1 MENNHFQ
8 CKKVKYASE
17 EYARFDIA
25 RIKKKSNRDIV
36 PFRVYLCHCG
46 SWHLTSKLD
55 KREAEINELKIKN
68 IELQKELN
76 ETKNDFQKR
85 LDEITKNQNI
95 EDRILIKTDER
106 IIELQKGLASSNRK
120 TKDLRKTNLELIC
133 ELVRL
138 RKKYGEDK

>member
-1 MENNHFQ
+1 MENNYFD

-17 EYARFDIA
+17 EYALFDVS

-68 IELQKELN
+68 IELQKELD
-76 ETKNDFQKR
+76 EIKSEFQNR
-85 LDEITKNQNI
+85 LDEIIKNQNV
-95 EDRILIKTDER
+95 EDRILIKTDAR
-106 IIELQKGLASSNRK
+106 ILELQKGLQTSQIK
-120 TKDLRKTNLELIC
+120 TKELREINIQLIC
-133 ELVRL
+133 ELIQL
-138 RKKYGEDK
+138 KKKYEQ

>member
-1 MENNHFQ
+1 MENNYFD

-17 EYARFDIA
+17 EYALFDVS

-68 IELQKELN
+68 IELQKELD
-76 ETKNDFQKR
+76 EIKSEFQNR
-85 LDEITKNQNI
+85 LDEIIKNQNK
-95 EDRILIKTDER
+95 EDRILIKTDAR
-106 IIELQKGLASSNRK
+106 ILELQKGLQTSQIK
-120 TKDLRKTNLELIC
+120 TKELREINIQLIC
-133 ELVRL
+133 ELIQL
-138 RKKYGEDK
+138 KKKYEQ

>member
-17 EYARFDIA
+17 EYALYDIS
-25 RIKKKSNRDIV
+25 RIKSKSNRGVV

-46 SWHLTSKLD
+46 SWHLTSKFD

-68 IELQKELN
+68 IELQKQLDEL
-76 ETKNDFQKR
+76 KIDFEKR
-85 LDEITKNQNI
+85 LDEIIKNQNI

-106 IIELQKGLASSNRK
+106 IVELQKGLSSSNKK
-120 TKDLRKTNLELIC
+120 TKDLRKINIELIC
-133 ELVRL
+133 ELIRL
-138 RKKYGEDK
+138 RKKYGEDE